1 MKTAEKMNSRR
12 RIALLLVAIFS
23 GLMLMSLSGCSSR
36 PVLYPNSYLKKV
48 GKKQGEK
55 DIDEALKMAEDYNL
69 KSTNYSEKAEKTAV
83 GTAAGAA
90 TGTAVGAIS
99 GGPGLG
105 AITGAAG
112 GAAGGTVNCIFGS
125 SNPPQPYRKFVETYL
140 KEKGYQVIGWD

>member
-1 MKTAEKMNSRR
+1 MSSPKILFVLFA
-12 RIALLLVAIFS
+12 ALFAGTL
-23 GLMLMSLSGCSSR
+23 LSGCASR
-36 PVLYPNSYLKKV
+36 PVLYPNKYLKKV
-48 GKKQGEK
+48 GKVQADK
-55 DIDEALKMAEDYNL
+55 DIDEALKMADDYKL
-69 KSTNYSEKAEKTAV
+69 QSTDYPDKAKKTAV

-125 SNPPQPYRKFVETYL
+125 SKPPEAYRRFVETYL

>member
-1 MKTAEKMNSRR
+1 MNSRR
-12 RIALLLVAIFS
+12 RIALLLIAVFS
-23 GLMLMSLSGCSSR
+23 GFILISLSGCSSR

-55 DIDEALKMAEDYNL
+55 DIDEALKMAEDYKL
-69 KSTNYSEKAEKTAV
+69 RSTDYSEKAEKTAV

>member
-125 SNPPQPYRKFVETYL
+125 SSPPQPYRKFVETYL
-140 KEKGYQVIGWD
+140 